1 MRKLLL
7 VSMFQNVA
15 KLLKNIEPNLVKQ
28 TVTYIPTASKV
39 ERLGFFTKIGK
50 RRLKDSD

>member
-15 KLLKNIEPNLVKQ
+15 KLLKNVEPNLVKQ
-28 TVTYIPTASKV
+28 TVTYIPTAVKLNV
-39 ERLGFFTKIGK
+39 LVFLLKLGNDG
-50 RRLKDSD
+50 